1 MTYVVYIVPYDIRYV
16 SMNTDGAIRKL
27 VPVSSSPRPP
37 PERANVPTNDSW
49 GKSRL

>member
-16 SMNTDGAIRKL
+16 GTNTDGAMRKL
-27 VPVSSSPRPP
+27 VPVTSAPRPR
-37 PERANVPTNDSW
+37 PERVNVPTYDSW

>member
-16 SMNTDGAIRKL
+16 STNTDEAIRTL
-27 VPVSSSPRPP
+27 VPVTSSLRPL
-37 PERANVPTNDSW
+37 PERVNVPTYDSW

>member
-16 SMNTDGAIRKL
+16 SMNTDGAICKL
-27 VPVSSSPRPP
+27 VLVTSAPRPL
-37 PERANVPTNDSW
+37 PERVNVSTYDSW